1 MFLRR
6 PPTLLVETFMILSD
20 RDIREFMK
28 LGKIRFEP
36 AISDDQ
42 IGPGSV
48 DLTLSD
54 RFWKLRDDIRVM
66 DLFAMGFE
74 DVSEQV
80 VASEIVVPPHG
91 LVIGMTREKIYL
103 DDDVCGWI
111 EGRSRYARMGL
122 SIHSASGFIHPGS
135 HNHQVLEILNLTHY
149 PMKLRAGIR
158 VAQVVFELARSRTE
172 KPYRLHGVIA
182 RSQ

>member
-1 MFLRR
+1 
-6 PPTLLVETFMILSD
+6 MILSD

-66 DLFAMGFE
+66 DLSVMRFE

-158 VAQVVFELARSRTE
+158 IAQVVFELARSRTE